1 MLLELKTEL
10 LKKEQK
16 VKSKT
21 VSEGETAAEAVGTLE
36 AVAEAAT
43 VGVTDGAAEATALG
57 ATEGTGEE
65 QQHLLRLME
74 PSDGSADGVR
84 EFLKST
90 LVHPKEK
97 LVGAAERAVVTS
109 FADGATVGLSE
120 GTIVTGFA
128 EGAIVKLTEGFSGG
142 LVEGL
147 PLEQQTAPLQ
157 GSKGRSNC

>member
-1 MLLELKTEL
+1 LEHRLLQLELQKEMLLELKTEL

-21 VSEGETAAEAVGTLE
+21 FSEGETAAEAVGTLE

-74 PSDGSADGVR
+74 P
-84 EFLKST
+84 
-90 LVHPKEK
+90 
-97 LVGAAERAVVTS
+97 
-109 FADGATVGLSE
+109 
-120 GTIVTGFA
+120 
-128 EGAIVKLTEGFSGG
+128 
-142 LVEGL
+142 
-147 PLEQQTAPLQ
+147 
-157 GSKGRSNC
+157 